1 MFRFRVEQQ
10 TGLNFGRSAE
20 ITRDELKFTK
30 FISKLRNRFSGIFDD
45 LLKSQLVLKGVINE
59 EEWPDIRNDLQ
70 YLFASDAYYT
80 ESKDQE
86 VLRSRLEILNGVV
99 PFIGQLF
106 SREYVQ
112 KQIMRFSDEEI
123 ELLDKQIAASQETEI
138 TNGEENE

>member
-1 MFRFRVEQQ
+1 MC
-10 TGLNFGRSAE
+10 
-20 ITRDELKFTK
+20 IRD
-30 FISKLRNRFSGIFDD
+30 R
-45 LLKSQLVLKGVINE
+45 VINE